1 MCCKRVDEENIIES
15 NDFSSNF
22 KKNNYNILEQITQL
36 KNYNSNYNT
45 NTEYTDK
52 NYDLEK
58 VKKIQENYR
67 LYQIR
72 NKFINKVKPSIEKK
86 TTNYIN
92 KFYKQCE
99 LGGEITSNEEDDFSL
114 DGWKRYYPPDERF
127 FLYSK
132 GEVFPN
138 QIRLKNVDDPDKIEI
153 YEGEMNYE
161 NMKHGN
167 GVLTTPHYILKGT
180 WRKGEFTGWGRKT
193 MRNGDI
199 LEGKFVCGEI
209 NGKGIF
215 KNKDNKYIGEF
226 INGERCGKGDLTTAK
241 YHYKGDFKD
250 NKFNGFGVI
259 EFLLD
264 GQKYEGSFENNE
276 INGKGIYTWKNGDIY
291 EGEMK
296 NGKMNGNG
304 KYTYKED
311 KKIYE
316 GEYVNGVKEG
326 KGKLYYP
333 DGKIYEGNFKEGLPD
348 GSGFYTKNGVKY
360 NVLFSQGQFV
370 KIIS

>member
-1 MCCKRVDEENIIES
+1 MCCKRVDDENIIET
-15 NDFSSNF
+15 NDYSLFF
-22 KKNNYNILEQITQL
+22 KKNNYNILEQITQM
-36 KNYNSNYNT
+36 KNNNTNYN

-67 LYQIR
+67 LYKIR
-72 NKFINKVKPSIEKK
+72 NKFKKNVKPSIEKK

-138 QIRLKNVDDPDKIEI
+138 QIRVKNANDPDKLEI
-153 YEGEMNYE
+153 YEGEINYE
-161 NMKHGN
+161 NMKHGF

-215 KNKDNKYIGEF
+215 KNKESKYIGEF
-226 INGERCGKGDLTTAK
+226 INGERCGKGDLTTGK

-250 NKFNGFGVI
+250 NKFDGFGVI
-259 EFLLD
+259 EFFLD
-264 GQKYEGSFENNE
+264 GQKYEGTFEKNE
-276 INGKGIYTWKNGDIY
+276 ITGKGIYTWKNGDIY

-316 GEYVNGVKEG
+316 GEYLNGVKEG

-348 GSGFYTKNGVKY
+348 GEGFYTKNGVKY
-360 NVLFSQGQFV
+360 KVLFSHGKFV
-370 KIIS
+370 NVIS